1 MSTPAD
7 SSPYRDSSTRRFV
20 ANSLTRRSFRN
31 EPSFFLIQIIQRV
44 GGYLILVDRDQLT
57 IDEILLERGEEN

>member
-7 SSPYRDSSTRRFV
+7 SSPYRDSSTHRFV

-31 EPSFFLIQIIQRV
+31 EPSFFLIQIIQV

>member
-20 ANSLTRRSFRN
+20 ANSLTRRFEASL
-31 EPSFFLIQIIQRV
+31 PSFGFKLHPVRYN
-44 GGYLILVDRDQLT
+44 GNTDGLDSR
-57 IDEILLERGEEN
+57 RS